1 MWGDI
6 SMAIGSISIRTDY
19 ARIEM
24 QTTKPELN
32 MTQNDVKVQ
41 IKSELPRVI
50 IDQTEC
56 FNTSGIKNNTA
67 LSLEISS
74 EGYQHYLEYVQTT
87 AEDGAALA
95 AIERGGNTIK
105 DIAVKNAYTEHVFN
119 IVSMPSA
126 RPKIEVTGDLQIKF
140 SPENLGTTN
149 GVSYNVRLGTLEARY
164 IPGRVSIDFL
174 V

>member
-1 MWGDI
+1 
-6 SMAIGSISIRTDY
+6 MAIGSISIHTDN
-19 ARIEM
+19 ASVEM

-32 MTQNDVKVQ
+32 MSQNHVKVQ

-56 FNTSGIKNNTA
+56 FNTSGLKNNTA

-95 AIERGGNTIK
+95 AIERGGNPIK
-105 DIAVKNAYTEHVFN
+105 EIAVKNAYTEHTFG

-126 RPKIEVTGDLQIKF
+126 GPRIDVTGDLKINF
-140 SPENLGTTN
+140 SPDILGTSN
-149 GVSYNVRLGTLEARY
+149 GVNFNVRLGTLDTRY
-164 IPGRVSIDFL
+164 IPGRVSIDFR